1 MNLSLRS
8 QDAVSGLVFEALLEA
23 FVSRLRPV
31 EAVVQFS
38 NIDPYPV
45 FAEGYRPI
53 DRVREEGLED
63 DGPVLYPGD
72 PGYFDGVEELRYVFL
87 GAFIQAQIDPT
98 EFAARTGRT
107 CKWWHE
113 GFLLDGD
120 WSTRWQYPKQW
131 GGVA

>member
-1 MNLSLRS
+1 M
-8 QDAVSGLVFEALLEA
+8 DALEA

-38 NIDPYPV
+38 NIDPNPV
-45 FAEGYRPI
+45 VAEGYRPM

-63 DGPVLYPGD
+63 GPILYPGD
-72 PGYFDGVEELRYVFL
+72 PGYFDGVEELRYVIL

-107 CKWWHE
+107 CKSWHE
-113 GFLLDGD
+113 GFLLDGGWRD
-120 WSTRWQYPKQW
+120 RWQFPNHF